1 MTAMGGQLCDEVI
14 EAALDNGV
22 KVLMKPQHRSPIVT
36 CWACYRV
43 GSRNDPQGRTGS
55 SHWTEHMLF
64 KGTARWGKGE
74 IPRELSKRG
83 GYFNGFTSEDETVYF
98 ETLPSEHL
106 DLALDI
112 ESDMMMNAL
121 FDAEEFEAE
130 RTVIIAEREGA
141 ENQPLY
147 LLAEQVRATAYDI
160 HPYRV
165 PIIGWKCDLRA
176 ISREELL
183 EHYRTFY
190 APNNCT
196 LVLVGDFDPDR
207 TLERAHSYFGSAPRQ
222 APPAEPRAEEP
233 AQSGER
239 RVLVKKPGTA
249 SYVIA
254 AFHAPKASHEETAAL
269 LVADAIL
276 GGARGIG
283 MGGSAHLGITSRL
296 YRALVETKLA
306 VSAGCFFRLSVD
318 PGLIM
323 IFATVRQG
331 VQSDQVEQALRKEL
345 MNLAEKPVEEAEL
358 EKARRQIE
366 AQWAYSLDGVTGQ
379 AYGLSL
385 ADRLESCRLL
395 DELRSKALQVGR
407 DEVAQVARKYLHADN
422 MTIGHF
428 IPS

>member
-1 MTAMGGQLCDEVI
+1 MGRQLCGEVI

-22 KVLMKPQHRSPIVT
+22 KVLVKPLRRSPIVT

-64 KGTARWGKGE
+64 KGTAKWGKGE
-74 IPRELSKRG
+74 IPRALSKRG
-83 GYFNGFTSEDETVYF
+83 GYFNGFTSEDQTVYF

-112 ESDMMMNAL
+112 ESDRMVNAL
-121 FDAEEFEAE
+121 FNPEEFEAE

-147 LLAEQVRATAYDI
+147 LLLEQVRAAAYEI

-183 EHYRTFY
+183 EHYRSFY

-196 LVLVGDFDPDR
+196 LVLVGDLEPDR
-207 TLERAHSYFGSAPRQ
+207 TLEKVGGYFGAAPRQ
-222 APPAEPRAEEP
+222 ASPPQPRAEEP
-233 AQSGER
+233 AQAGER
-239 RVLVKKPGTA
+239 RVAVKKPGTA

-254 AFHAPKASHEETAAL
+254 AFHAPRASHEDAAAL
-269 LVADAIL
+269 LVADAVL
-276 GGARGIG
+276 GGATGVG

-306 VSAGCFFRLSVD
+306 ASAGCMFRLSLD
-318 PGLIM
+318 PGLM
-323 IFATVRQG
+323 MVYATVREG
-331 VQSDQVEQALRKEL
+331 AQSDQVEQALRREL
-345 MNLAEKPVEEAEL
+345 LNLAEEPVEEGEL
-358 EKARRQIE
+358 EKARRQIA
-366 AQWAYSLDGVTGQ
+366 AQWAYSLDGVTNQ

-385 ADRLESCRLL
+385 ADRLDSCRLL
-395 DELRSKALQVGR
+395 DDLRSKALEVPS
-407 DEVAQVARKYLHADN
+407 DEVARVARTYLHADN